1 MVEKLIVMN
10 IPHPAKFMEGL
21 GTPKQL
27 LRSWYIFFFQLPFL
41 PEFIWRFNDYHAIAF
56 TFKKMAASK
65 SAFTEADL
73 EADKGAAAKRGALTS
88 MINYYRNI
96 FFAF

>member
-1 MVEKLIVMN
+1 MGGAIAWYLAYAHLEMVEKLIVMN

-56 TFKKMAASK
+56 
-65 SAFTEADL
+65 AF
-73 EADKGAAAKRGALTS
+73 
-88 MINYYRNI
+88 I
-96 FFAF
+96 